1 MSIATLEGLIA
12 DLFMRDATLTGLTIT
27 GGEPLQQSAA
37 LTSLLRALKARWLAA
52 GAEIDVLL
60 FTGYALRAARARAA
74 HVLDLADVVV
84 AGPYRAHHGHGGGL
98 LGSTNQ
104 ELLVKSDLGRARLA
118 ALETAPSLQVTMV
131 GTTLT
136 MVGLPRP
143 GDLDRLRS
151 ELEVVG
157 IEMGSVSWQP

>member
-1 MSIATLEGLIA
+1 M
-12 DLFMRDATLTGLTIT
+12 
-27 GGEPLQQSAA
+27 
-37 LTSLLRALKARWLAA
+37 
-52 GAEIDVLL
+52 
-60 FTGYALRAARARAA
+60 
-74 HVLDLADVVV
+74 
-84 AGPYRAHHGHGGGL
+84 
-98 LGSTNQ
+98 GSTNQ